1 MRWMLVWT
9 SLTSASFLWSF
20 VRLCDAWTFSQQ
32 HWKRKRQTVASARVS
47 SRRLY
52 AYTTSSSS
60 FPSSRSATAVSNREI
75 SSSSATS
82 IERQIVRLGRQGQT
96 DAALKLFETL
106 DHPTVR
112 QVNAVLDA
120 CGRARPPRLATAL
133 DIFERYCGAKPSP
146 SNNIPKKHTNLLQP
160 NVYTFGSLLSVC
172 ARAGDV
178 SRALHFLE
186 VLLEGH
192 DYPTLRPNAV
202 LFNTVAAACARAD
215 PPQPH
220 VAMQVLRQAQAY
232 GEDMTVVGYNAVLSA
247 AARAAEW
254 QLAMDLFHEMKTEQ
268 AVVINKKITNGIQ
281 SDDENGND
289 ATQRR
294 LEETDS
300 ENNDSPTAV
309 LPSSPRPPRPD
320 AVTYGTVLSACEY
333 GQQWDLVLDYA
344 QEMQDAGY
352 ALDGLALTSVLHA
365 CQQLG
370 KASLALEYLQQMKS
384 TATPWYERQTA
395 GWERVGMRQP
405 LSGPDAVAYRL
416 AISACARGGAWQDAI
431 RLLHEYCHDFDG
443 GDVVAYTAAIN
454 GCEYAGEWK
463 QAFLL
468 LEKMR
473 QTGVEPNDVTFA
485 SVIGACATA
494 CAKITSAGNGKKA
507 NTENEFKSKS
517 ESVKEKVEEVPAPL
531 RKALQLLAVL
541 KKDPSVVDPSIQVY
555 NAAIRACA
563 EACDVK
569 RAFRLLDTIRDDEG
583 LQPSLI
589 TYGSLMTACERVGNV
604 DAASKVFQL
613 MRDDGIEPNEI
624 IYGAAIS
631 CCRKAGQAERAM
643 LLLQKM
649 IRQKLQ
655 PNVVVF
661 NTVLVA
667 QAEGRTE
674 HDIQRAILVYKI
686 LNSKHYTAA
695 SPNRQTYNILIR
707 TFASNR
713 KPREAEVFLRQMQR
727 DGLAPDVDL
736 YTATVSAYE
745 RTGQPLRALRLLESM
760 REDGY
765 DFYESA
771 ILNAAF
777 KRAVAL
783 ANVVGRVDN
792 DEEIRQARLELRIDE
807 EENDLN

>member
-1 MRWMLVWT
+1 
-9 SLTSASFLWSF
+9 
-20 VRLCDAWTFSQQ
+20 
-32 HWKRKRQTVASARVS
+32 
-47 SRRLY
+47 
-52 AYTTSSSS
+52 
-60 FPSSRSATAVSNREI
+60 
-75 SSSSATS
+75 
-82 IERQIVRLGRQGQT
+82 VRLGRQGQT
-96 DAALKLFETL
+96 DAALQLFDALE
-106 DHPTVR
+106 HPTVR
-112 QVNAVLDA
+112 QVNAILDA
-120 CGRARPPRLATAL
+120 CGRARPPRLQIAL
-133 DIFERYCGAKPSP
+133 DIFERHCGGKPSS
-146 SNNIPKKHTNLLQP
+146 SNNIQKEKQNQRHHNCVQP

-186 VLLEGH
+186 VLIQGH

-220 VAMQVLRQAQAY
+220 VAMRVLRQAQAY

-254 QLAMDLFHEMKTEQ
+254 QVAMDLFHEMKTGQ
-268 AVVINKKITNGIQ
+268 ALMTTSGKTKTANGMNGDIMNGDDG
-281 SDDENGND
+281 SDVQQRVME
-289 ATQRR
+289 ATDFD
-294 LEETDS
+294 DS
-300 ENNDSPTAV
+300 DSPIA
-309 LPSSPRPPRPD
+309 PRRHLPPRPD

-344 QEMQDAGY
+344 QEMQDSGY

-370 KASLALEYLQQMKS
+370 KASLALEYLQRMKS
-384 TATPWYERQTA
+384 MNTPWYERQTA
-395 GWERVGMRQP
+395 GWERAGTRQP

-431 RLLHEYCHDFDG
+431 RLLHEYCQEFEG
-443 GDVVAYTAAIN
+443 GDVMAYTAAIN

-463 QAFLL
+463 QAFVL

-494 CAKITSAGNGKKA
+494 CAKVVSAGSGKKA
-507 NTENEFKSKS
+507 NKENESKTKP
-517 ESVKEKVEEVPAPL
+517 ENGKENADGVPTPL

-569 RAFRLLDTIRDDEG
+569 RAFKLLDSIRDDEG

-613 MRDDGIEPNEI
+613 MREDGIEPNEI

-686 LNSKHYTAA
+686 LNSKYYTAA

-745 RTGQPLRALRLLESM
+745 RTGQPLRALRLMESM

-807 EENDLN
+807 EESD